1 MRRATAEVLERVGLF
16 RPTFELRGLL
26 RSLHP
31 EVLYRNT
38 PYWLRGAPDGAPLP
52 SRKARVL
59 VSGSGDI
66 EWFLDGGRRAA
77 DAIRGALAGQGADLA
92 GFNRVLDLGCGCGR
106 VLRQWSALTN
116 VELHGVDTQEI
127 LVSEARRTVPRA
139 QVAVNDLEPP
149 LPYPD
154 ATFDL
159 VYCLS
164 VFTHLDEPVS
174 LRWRDEIRRILKPGG
189 YWIVTTQGD
198 VYRPKLSR
206 AERHVY
212 DGGGV
217 VCQRDEFRGL
227 NLCQA
232 FHPES
237 YLRRVLADGFA
248 VMAFEPE
255 GAKGNPRQDLSIL
268 KREGERA
275 DG

>member
-66 EWFLDGGRRAA
+66 EWFLDGGQRAA
-77 DAIRGALAGQGADLA
+77 DAIRGALAAQGADLA
-92 GFNRVLDLGCGCGR
+92 TFDRVLDLGCGCGR
-106 VLRQWSALTN
+106 VLRQWRSLPDR

-127 LVSEARRTVPRA
+127 LVKEASRTVPRA
-139 QVAVNDLEPP
+139 RVAVNALEPP

-154 ATFDL
+154 QSFDL

-189 YWIVTTQGD
+189 FWIVTTQGN

-206 AERHVY
+206 AERQVF

-217 VCQRDEFRGL
+217 VCQRDAFRGL
-227 NLCQA
+227 NLCQT

-237 YLRRVLADGFA
+237 YVRRVLADGLRVA
-248 VMAFEPE
+248 SFEPE
-255 GAKGNPRQDLSIL
+255 GAKGNPRQDLYVL
-268 KREGERA
+268 TRV
-275 DG
+275 